1 MENESSDNK
10 FSRNLFPDAYIRN
23 DVLLHICK
31 EKMKHKKIIFF
42 LLASFLMTLP
52 AVAAEEESE
61 EGKIS
66 LKEILFGHVQ
76 DSYQWHVTDI
86 NEHPVVINL
95 PMIFYSQNSGFHVM
109 CSSQFEHEPNADLL
123 REGPDGFY
131 IKGAEDEK
139 GEIVEMVNGKLE
151 PVCLDISIT
160 KQVMVLFI
168 DAILLLICILVPA
181 RWCKKHKVDDPAP
194 KGFTGMMHMFVMS
207 VYNDLIKSTLGEK
220 ADKYAPYLL
229 TCFFFIFFANLM
241 GVMPFPPGGGNITG
255 NIAVTAALA
264 LMTFLITN
272 CTGNSH
278 YWKEIFWPDVPTW
291 LKCPVP
297 LMPVIEL
304 FGVFIKPI
312 VLMVRLFAN
321 MLAGHAIAISLSCM
335 IFIMFALGGWMGNLL
350 GGIITPVSVAM
361 SIFMMFLELLV
372 CYIQAMVFTLLS
384 AIYIN
389 MSHTTHE

>member
-1 MENESSDNK
+1 
-10 FSRNLFPDAYIRN
+10 
-23 DVLLHICK
+23 
-31 EKMKHKKIIFF
+31 MKYLRSI
-42 LLASFLMTLP
+42 LLALTMVFAISP
-52 AVAAEEESE
+52 ALAAEGEKE
-61 EGKIS
+61 EGGIS

-76 DSYQWHVTDI
+76 DAYQWHVTDI
-86 NEHPVVINL
+86 GGEPVIIHL
-95 PMIFYSQNSGFHVM
+95 PMIFYSEQSGFHVM
-109 CSSQFEHEPNADLL
+109 CSSQFEHEPNAELL

-131 IKGAEDEK
+131 IKGAKDEK
-139 GEIVEMVNGKLE
+139 GQIVEKVGNELK
-151 PVCLDISIT
+151 PVAFDISIT
-160 KQVMVLFI
+160 KQVCVLFI
-168 DAILLLICILVPA
+168 DAIILLLCILIPA
-181 RWCKKHKVDDPAP
+181 RWCKTHKVDDPAP
-194 KGFTGMMHMFVMS
+194 KGFTGLMHMFIMS
-207 VYNDLIKSTLGEK
+207 IYDDLIKSTLGEK

-241 GVMPFPPGGGNITG
+241 GVVPFPPGGGNVTG
-255 NIAVTAALA
+255 NIAVTACLA
-264 LMTFLITN
+264 LCTFLITN
-272 CTGNSH
+272 VTGNGH
-278 YWKEIFWPDVPTW
+278 YWREIFWPEVPTW

-335 IFIMFALGGWMGNLL
+335 IFIMFGLGGFMGNLL
-350 GGIITPVSVAM
+350 GGIITPVSVLM

-389 MSHTTHE
+389 MSHSHAE

>member
-1 MENESSDNK
+1 MKYLKS
-10 FSRNLFPDAYIRN
+10 II
-23 DVLLHICK
+23 LL
-31 EKMKHKKIIFF
+31 
-42 LLASFLMTLP
+42 LTLAFATGT
-52 AVAAEEESE
+52 ACAAEEHGGE
-61 EGKIS
+61 EGGIS

-76 DSYQWHVTDI
+76 DAYQWHVTDI
-86 NEHPVVINL
+86 NEHAVVIPL
-95 PMIFYSQNSGFHVM
+95 PMIFYSEHSGMHFM
-109 CSSQFEHEPNADLL
+109 CSSQFEHEPNAELL
-123 REGPDGFY
+123 REGPEGFY

-139 GEIVEMVNGKLE
+139 GQIVEKVGDSLQ
-151 PVCLDISIT
+151 PVLVDISIT
-160 KQVMVLFI
+160 KQVCILFI
-168 DAILLLICILVPA
+168 DAILLVICILIPA
-181 RWCKKHKVDDPAP
+181 RWCKKHKISDPAP
-194 KGFTGMMHMFVMS
+194 GGFTGLMHMFIMS
-207 VYNDLIKSTLGEK
+207 VYEDIVKSVLGEK

-241 GVMPFPPGGGNITG
+241 GVVPFPPGGGNITG
-255 NIAVTAALA
+255 NISITCFLA
-264 LMTFLITN
+264 LCTFLITN
-272 CTGNSH
+272 VTGNGH
-278 YWKEIFWPDVPTW
+278 YWREIFWPEVPTW

-335 IFIMFALGGWMGNLL
+335 IFIMFGLGGFMGNLL
-350 GGIITPVSVAM
+350 GGIITPVSVLM

-389 MSHTTHE
+389 MSHSHAEE

>member
-1 MENESSDNK
+1 MLALT
-10 FSRNLFPDAYIRN
+10 LFFAI
-23 DVLLHICK
+23 
-31 EKMKHKKIIFF
+31 
-42 LLASFLMTLP
+42 SP
-52 AVAAEEESE
+52 ALAAEGEKE
-61 EGKIS
+61 EGGSIS

-76 DSYQWHVTDI
+76 DSYQWHVTDFGG
-86 NEHPVVINL
+86 EPVIIHL
-95 PMIFYSQNSGFHVM
+95 PMIFYSEQSGFHAM
-109 CSSQFEHEPNADLL
+109 CSSQFEHEPNAQLL

-139 GEIVEMVNGKLE
+139 GQIVEKVGNELK
-151 PVCLDISIT
+151 PVALDISIT
-160 KQVMVLFI
+160 KQVCVLFI
-168 DAILLLICILVPA
+168 DAIILLLCILIPA
-181 RWCKKHKVDDPAP
+181 RWCKTHKVDDPAP
-194 KGFTGMMHMFVMS
+194 KGFTGLMHMFIMS
-207 VYNDLIKSTLGEK
+207 IYDDLIKSTLGEK

-241 GVMPFPPGGGNITG
+241 GVVPFPPGGGNVTG
-255 NIAVTAALA
+255 NIAVTACLA
-264 LMTFLITN
+264 LCTFLITN
-272 CTGNSH
+272 VTGNGH
-278 YWKEIFWPDVPTW
+278 YWREIFWPEVPTW

-335 IFIMFALGGWMGNLL
+335 IFIMFGLGGFMGNLL
-350 GGIITPVSVAM
+350 GGIITPVSVFM

-389 MSHTTHE
+389 MSHSHAE

>member
-1 MENESSDNK
+1 
-10 FSRNLFPDAYIRN
+10 
-23 DVLLHICK
+23 
-31 EKMKHKKIIFF
+31 MKYLRSI
-42 LLASFLMTLP
+42 LLALTMVFAISP
-52 AVAAEEESE
+52 ALAAEGEKE
-61 EGKIS
+61 EGGIS

-76 DSYQWHVTDI
+76 DAYQWHVTDI
-86 NEHPVVINL
+86 GGEPVIIHL
-95 PMIFYSQNSGFHVM
+95 PMIFYSEQSGFHVI
-109 CSSQFEHEPNADLL
+109 CSSQFEHEPNAELL

-139 GEIVEMVNGKLE
+139 GQIVEKVGNELK
-151 PVCLDISIT
+151 PVAFDISIT
-160 KQVMVLFI
+160 KQVCVLFI
-168 DAILLLICILVPA
+168 DAIILLLCILIPA
-181 RWCKKHKVDDPAP
+181 RWCKTHKVDDPAP
-194 KGFTGMMHMFVMS
+194 KGFTGLMHMFIMS
-207 VYNDLIKSTLGEK
+207 IYDDLIKSTLGEK

-241 GVMPFPPGGGNITG
+241 GVVPFPPGGGNVTG
-255 NIAVTAALA
+255 NIAVTACLA
-264 LMTFLITN
+264 LCTFLITN
-272 CTGNSH
+272 VTGNGH
-278 YWKEIFWPDVPTW
+278 YWREIFWPEVPTW

-335 IFIMFALGGWMGNLL
+335 IFIMFGLGGFMGNLL
-350 GGIITPVSVAM
+350 GGIITPVSVLM

-389 MSHTTHE
+389 MSHSHAE

>member
-1 MENESSDNK
+1 MVFAIS
-10 FSRNLFPDAYIRN
+10 
-23 DVLLHICK
+23 
-31 EKMKHKKIIFF
+31 
-42 LLASFLMTLP
+42 P
-52 AVAAEEESE
+52 ALAAEGEKE
-61 EGKIS
+61 EGSIS

-76 DSYQWHVTDI
+76 DAYQWHVT
-86 NEHPVVINL
+86 ELSGEPVIIHL
-95 PMIFYSQNSGFHVM
+95 PMIFYSEQSGFHVM
-109 CSSQFEHEPNADLL
+109 CSSQFEHEPNAELL

-139 GEIVEMVNGKLE
+139 GQIVEKVGNELK
-151 PVCLDISIT
+151 PVALDISIT
-160 KQVMVLFI
+160 KQVCVLFI
-168 DAILLLICILVPA
+168 DAIILLLCILIPA
-181 RWCKKHKVDDPAP
+181 RWCKTHKVDDPAP
-194 KGFTGMMHMFVMS
+194 KGFTGLMHMFIMS
-207 VYNDLIKSTLGEK
+207 IYDDLIKSTLGEK

-241 GVMPFPPGGGNITG
+241 GVVPFPPGGGNVTG
-255 NIAVTAALA
+255 NIAVTACLA
-264 LMTFLITN
+264 LCTFLITN
-272 CTGNSH
+272 VTGNGH
-278 YWKEIFWPDVPTW
+278 YWREIFWPEVPTW

-335 IFIMFALGGWMGNLL
+335 IFIMFGLGGFMGNLL
-350 GGIITPVSVAM
+350 GGIITPVSILM

-389 MSHTTHE
+389 MSHSHAE